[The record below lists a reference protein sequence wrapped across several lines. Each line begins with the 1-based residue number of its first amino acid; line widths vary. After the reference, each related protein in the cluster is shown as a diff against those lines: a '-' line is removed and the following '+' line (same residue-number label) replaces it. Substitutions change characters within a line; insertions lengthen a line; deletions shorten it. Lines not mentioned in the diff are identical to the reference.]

1 MFIQSVALSQQESME
16 FILSD
21 IHIEGNKRTKDY
33 VILRELEFQSED
45 TIAYSE
51 EEKLWIENE
60 NRLLSTGLFTYVD
73 INREEGDNFVMIQVQ
88 ENWFIYPNF
97 IFELADRNFNV
108 WWNEQGKSLDRVNI
122 GGRINW
128 LNVSGHRDRLKLT
141 AQVGYT
147 RRIDLEYGFP
157 YVNKAKTLGISAAVV
172 YTENDEIGYKTIGN
186 KTLFYSG
193 DDDRIVLSRFRVASW
208 VNYRPKLYGNHFVKL
223 EYHRNVIDDFVA
235 QELNQDYFLNG
246 LSTLRFFKLEY
257 DFSFDKR
264 RFTFYP
270 EGGHSYG
277 VSVQK
282 EGLGIFNE
290 YNNLLVEIRGE
301 HYTNIKDKIII
312 ANLVKLKTNLIRAQI
327 GFANN
332 TGLGYNGNVVSGYE
346 LFVVDG
352 TDFALTKSSV
362 RWKMTDHLLNLDG
375 LMPLRQFK
383 KMNIKAYLSFNI
395 DTGFVN
401 EPTYRDTNFLNNRL
415 LLGYGP
421 GLDIILFNTHLF
433 SFEYSFNHLGQ
444 SALFFGNSVS
454 F

>member
-1 MFIQSVALSQQESME
+1 MLFSQEEPADFIIA
-16 FILSD
+16 D
-21 IHIEGNKRTKDY
+21 IRIEGNKRTKDY
-33 VILRELEFQSED
+33 VILRELEFQEGDHIS
-45 TIAYSE
+45 YSE
-51 EEKLWIENE
+51 EEELWVENE
-60 NRLLSTGLFTYVD
+60 NRLLSTSLFTHVD
-73 INREEGDNFVMIQVQ
+73 ISREQGSQIVTIQIQ

-108 WWNEQGKSLDRVNI
+108 WWNEQGKALDRVNI

-172 YTENDEIGYKTIGN
+172 YTENDEIGYETIGN
-186 KTLFYSG
+186 KTVFYSG
-193 DDDRIVLSRFRVASW
+193 EDDRIVLRRFRVASW

-223 EYHRNVIDDFVA
+223 EFHRNTIDDIVA
-235 QELNQDYFLNG
+235 QELNPDYFLNSV
-246 LSTLRFFKLEY
+246 STLRFFKLEY

-270 EGGHSYG
+270 EGGYSYG

-290 YNNLLVEIRGE
+290 YSNLLVEVRGE

-312 ANLVKLKTNLIRAQI
+312 ANLVKLKTNLIRDQI

-332 TGLGYNGNVVSGYE
+332 TGLGYNGNLVSGYE

-352 TDFALTKSSV
+352 TDFTLTKSSV
-362 RWKMTDHLLNLDG
+362 RWKMVDELLHLDG

-383 KMNIKAYLSFNI
+383 KMNIKAYLSFNM
-395 DTGFVN
+395 DTGYVN
-401 EPTYRDTNFLNNRL
+401 EPTYRETNFLNNRL
-415 LLGYGP
+415 LFGYGP
-421 GLDIILFNTHLF
+421 GIDIILFNTHLF

-444 SALFFGNSVS
+444 SALFFSNSVS